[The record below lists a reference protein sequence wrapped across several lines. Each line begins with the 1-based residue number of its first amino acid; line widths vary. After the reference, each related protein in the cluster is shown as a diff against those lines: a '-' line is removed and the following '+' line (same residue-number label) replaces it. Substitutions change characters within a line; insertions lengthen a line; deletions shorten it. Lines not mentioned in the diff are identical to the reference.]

1 MRGRFSGDCRTSRRH
16 ALWSSVYADRRVN
29 DAGGRCRDG
38 LIMLMKARAWEVVGE
53 MEGSVFN
60 IQALVKSS
68 LIYLNFSGANKT
80 N

>member
-1 MRGRFSGDCRTSRRH
+1 MRGRFSGDCGTSRRH
-16 ALWSSVYADRRVN
+16 VLWSSVDTDRRVN
-29 DAGGRCRDG
+29 DAGGRCWDG
-38 LIMLMKARAWEVVGE
+38 LVMLMKARAWEVVGE

>member
-1 MRGRFSGDCRTSRRH
+1 MRGRFSGDCGTSRRH
-16 ALWSSVYADRRVN
+16 ALWSSVYTDRRVN
-29 DAGGRCRDG
+29 DAGGRCWDG

-60 IQALVKSS
+60 IPALVKSS
-68 LIYLNFSGANKT
+68 LICLNFSGANKT